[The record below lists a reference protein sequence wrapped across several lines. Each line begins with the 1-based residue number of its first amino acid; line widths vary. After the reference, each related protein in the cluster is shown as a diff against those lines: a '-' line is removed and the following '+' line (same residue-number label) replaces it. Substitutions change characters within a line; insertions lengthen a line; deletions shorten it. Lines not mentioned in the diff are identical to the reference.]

1 MRLPKRNKNLKGNRM
16 LDVIILSNAKTLDLE
31 FTTSNCIRILSHVSP
46 EANIIVVEQ
55 NSIMNWDL
63 LGSKIKTIHLS
74 DDFNYNKFANI
85 GASKCHS
92 EWICI
97 ANNDLIFY
105 PDWFEKILEAQYPI
119 CSPRCPDDKRQK
131 DVHYNEVGEQV
142 GRHLSGWCFVIKRSL
157 WEQIGG
163 FDEDFSF
170 WCADN
175 SLMEQLLAIGIKPM
189 LVKDS
194 IVKHLGSKTLVTMD
208 NREEL
213 TRDQVKKFNKKYN
226 KNLFGWGI

>member
-1 MRLPKRNKNLKGNRM
+1 M
-16 LDVIILSNAKTLDLE
+16 LDVVILSNAKTLELSRI
-31 FTTSNCIRILSHVSP
+31 TANCIESLLASNSEMNVF
-46 EANIIVVEQ
+46 VVEQ
-55 NSIMNWDL
+55 NQGIDWSEGHSNIRNVYLDMP
-63 LGSKIKTIHLS
+63 
-74 DDFNYNKFANI
+74 FNYNQFANI
-85 GASKCHS
+85 AAKHGRN

-97 ANNDLIFY
+97 ANNDLIFE
-105 PDWFEKILEAQYPI
+105 PNWFREILKANYPI

-157 WEQIGG
+157 WEEIGG

-189 LVKDS
+189 VLKNS
-194 IVKHLGSKTLVTMD
+194 IVKHLGSKTLVTME

-213 TRDQVKKFNKKYN
+213 TRNQVKKFNKKYN
-226 KNLFGWGI
+226 KNLFGWGT

>member
-1 MRLPKRNKNLKGNRM
+1 LA
-16 LDVIILSNAKTLDLE
+16 SNAE
-31 FTTSNCIRILSHVSP
+31 MNVF
-46 EANIIVVEQ
+46 VVEQ
-55 NSIMNWDL
+55 NQGIDWAEGHDNIRNVYLDMP
-63 LGSKIKTIHLS
+63 
-74 DDFNYNKFANI
+74 FNYNQFANI
-85 GASKCHS
+85 AAKHGRN

-97 ANNDLIFY
+97 ANNDLIFHE
-105 PDWFEKILEAQYPI
+105 DWFLEILKANYPI
-119 CSPRCPDDKRQK
+119 CSPRCPDDKRQREIFG
-131 DVHYNEVGEQV
+131 NEIGEQV

-157 WEQIGG
+157 WEAIGG

-189 LVKDS
+189 VVEYS
-194 IVKHLGSKTLVTMD
+194 MVRHLGSKTLVTME

-226 KNLFGWGI
+226 KNLFGWGT

>member
-1 MRLPKRNKNLKGNRM
+1 M
-16 LDVIILSNAKTLDLE
+16 LDVVILSNAKTLELSRI
-31 FTTSNCIRILSHVSP
+31 TANCIDSLLASNS
-46 EANIIVVEQ
+46 AKNIFVVEQ
-55 NSIMNWDL
+55 NQGIDWSEGHDNIRNIYLDMP
-63 LGSKIKTIHLS
+63 
-74 DDFNYNKFANI
+74 FNYNQFANI
-85 GASKCHS
+85 AVKHCRS

-97 ANNDLIFY
+97 ANNDLIFHE
-105 PDWFEKILEAQYPI
+105 DWFREVYKANYPI
-119 CSPRCPDDKRQK
+119 CSPRCPDDKRQQNITK
-131 DVHYNEVGEQV
+131 NEIGEQV
-142 GRHLSGWCFVIKRSL
+142 GRHLSGWCFVIKRSV

-189 LVKDS
+189 VLKNS
-194 IVKHLGSKTLVTMD
+194 IVKHLGSKTLVTME

-226 KNLFGWGI
+226 KNLFGWGT

>member
-1 MRLPKRNKNLKGNRM
+1 MI
-16 LDVIILSNAKTLDLE
+16 DVIILSNAKTLELSRI
-31 FTTSNCIRILSHVSP
+31 TANCIDSLLASNSEMKVF
-46 EANIIVVEQ
+46 VVEQ
-55 NSIMNWDL
+55 NHGIDWSEGHDNIRNIYLDQP
-63 LGSKIKTIHLS
+63 
-74 DDFNYNKFANI
+74 FNYNQFANI
-85 GASKCHS
+85 GAKHGRN

-97 ANNDLIFY
+97 ANNDLIFE
-105 PDWFEKILEAQYPI
+105 PNWFREVLKANYPI
-119 CSPRCPDDKRQK
+119 CSPRCPDDKRQQ
-131 DVHYNEVGEQV
+131 DITENEIGEQV

-189 LVKDS
+189 VVKNS
-194 IVKHLGSKTLVTMD
+194 VVKHLGSKTLVTME
-208 NREEL
+208 NRDEL

>member
-1 MRLPKRNKNLKGNRM
+1 M
-16 LDVIILSNAKTLDLE
+16 LDVIILSNAKSRELTQVTANCLDSLLD
-31 FTTSNCIRILSHVSP
+31 SNSELNVF
-46 EANIIVVEQ
+46 VVEQ
-55 NSIMNWDL
+55 NHNVDWSFGNTRVRNIYLDQ
-63 LGSKIKTIHLS
+63 S
-74 DDFNYNKFANI
+74 FNYNQFANI
-85 GASKCHS
+85 GVKHGKS

-97 ANNDLIFY
+97 ANNDLIFE
-105 PDWFEKILEAQYPI
+105 PNWFREILKANHPI
-119 CSPRCPDDKRQK
+119 CSPRCPDDKRQREIFG
-131 DVHYNEVGEQV
+131 NEIGEQV

-157 WEQIGG
+157 WEAIGG

-189 LVKDS
+189 VVEYS
-194 IVKHLGSKTLVTMD
+194 MVRHLGSKTLVTME

-226 KNLFGWGI
+226 KNLFGWGT